1 MAEARWLTTDEQRSW
16 RAFLRGTHKLFDHLE
31 SELRTAHGL
40 SGDDYEVLVA
50 LSEGPP
56 EGIRMSVLAE
66 NALMSRSRLTY
77 TVDRMERDGL
87 LERVACPEDG
97 RGLRAALTRKGQ
109 KLLETAAVTHV
120 EGVRRWLLDVLTE
133 REFNTV
139 GTAFARVLEQLPA
152 AGVAAGATADRTR

>member
-1 MAEARWLTTDEQRSW
+1 MAEVRWLTTEEQRSW
-16 RAFLRGTHKLFDHLE
+16 RAFLRGTHKLFDQLE
-31 SELRTAHGL
+31 TELRTAYGL
-40 SGDDYEVLVA
+40 SRDDYEVLVS

-77 TVDRMERDGL
+77 TVDRMERNGL

-109 KLLETAAVTHV
+109 KLLEAAAVTHV
-120 EGVRRWLLDVLTE
+120 QGVRRWLVDVLSD
-133 REFNTV
+133 REFKTV
-139 GTAFARVLEQLPA
+139 GTGFARVLEQLPA
-152 AGVAAGATADRTR
+152 GKAPADQTC

>member
-1 MAEARWLTTDEQRSW
+1 VAETRWLNTDEQRSW
-16 RAFLRGTHKLFDHLE
+16 RAFLRGTSKLFDQLE
-31 SELRTAHGL
+31 DELRAAHGL

-56 EGIRMSVLAE
+56 AGIRMSVLAE

-120 EGVRRWLLDVLTE
+120 DGVRRWLLDVVNE
-133 REFNTV
+133 REFKTV
-139 GTAFARVLEQLPA
+139 GAAFARVLEQLPTGA
-152 AGVAAGATADRTR
+152 APADRTC

>member
-1 MAEARWLTTDEQRSW
+1 MSQVRWLTADEQRSW
-16 RAFLRGTHKLFDHLE
+16 RAFLRGTSKLFDQLE
-31 SELRTAHGL
+31 DELRAAHGL

-109 KLLETAAVTHV
+109 RLLEAAAVTHV
-120 EGVRRWLLDVLTE
+120 EGVRRLLVDVLSE
-133 REFNTV
+133 REFKTV
-139 GTAFARVLEQLPA
+139 GTAFARVLEQLP
-152 AGVAAGATADRTR
+152 VAKAPADRTLIRPA

>member
-1 MAEARWLTTDEQRSW
+1 MFARLENDL
-16 RAFLRGTHKLFDHLE
+16 RA
-31 SELRTAHGL
+31 AHGL

-56 EGIRMSVLAE
+56 EGVRMSVLAE

-109 KLLETAAVTHV
+109 KLLEAAAVTHV
-120 EGVRRWLLDVLTE
+120 EDVRHWLVDVLSE
-133 REFNTV
+133 REFKTV
-139 GTAFARVLEQLPA
+139 GAAFARVLEQLEA
-152 AGVAAGATADRTR
+152 ARAPADRTC

>member
-16 RAFLRGTHKLFDHLE
+16 RAFLRGTQKLFEHLE
-31 SELRTAHGL
+31 SELRAAHGL

-50 LSEGPP
+50 LSEGPA
-56 EGIRMSVLAE
+56 EGIRMSILAE

-87 LERVACPEDG
+87 LERVSCPEDG

-120 EGVRRWLLDVLTE
+120 EGVRRWLLDVLSQ
-133 REFNTV
+133 REFKTV

>member
-31 SELRTAHGL
+31 SELRAAHGL

-109 KLLETAAVTHV
+109 RLLETAAVTHV
-120 EGVRRWLLDVLTE
+120 EGVRRWLLDVLSE

-139 GTAFARVLEQLPA
+139 GVAFARVLEQLPA
-152 AGVAAGATADRTR
+152 AGVPADRTC